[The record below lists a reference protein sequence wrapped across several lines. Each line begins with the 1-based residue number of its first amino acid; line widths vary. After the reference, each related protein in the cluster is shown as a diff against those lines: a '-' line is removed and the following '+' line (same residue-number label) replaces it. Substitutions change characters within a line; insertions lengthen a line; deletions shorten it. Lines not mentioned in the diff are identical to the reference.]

1 MTQLFCPNAHLLRLL
16 LEKKPKDPKI
26 ISSVTR
32 IFCLWKDVLYI
43 EFCRNR
49 IPWVQHKFTLWFDLV
64 CPETWHHSHPQNN
77 CCPHA
82 TGVWLAW
89 RRGIYP
95 RGQEN
100 KSELFLVAL
109 IKILVFGQENFLA
122 QFLILHCTIGLPRW
136 IRGGIKP
143 NKHTQHPPKKPKSS
157 HSKANTQEGLWAQ
170 PVHELRLIKQPKT
183 ERDDPNVSPASPA
196 QPGGRT
202 VLLLP
207 GHGGWLDQVNITKSS
222 TDKNHS
228 RDPAIL
234 QPCCP

>member
-1 MTQLFCPNAHLLRLL
+1 MTQLFCPKCPSLEAALGEKAQRSQNNQLSDPYLLPVERCF
-16 LEKKPKDPKI
+16 I
-26 ISSVTR
+26 HRV
-32 IFCLWKDVLYI
+32 
-43 EFCRNR
+43 
-49 IPWVQHKFTLWFDLV
+49 
-64 CPETWHHSHPQNN
+64 HSHPQNN

-82 TGVWLAW
+82 AGVWLAW

-143 NKHTQHPPKKPKSS
+143 NKYTQHPPKKPKSS

>member
-1 MTQLFCPNAHLLRLL
+1 M
-16 LEKKPKDPKI
+16 
-26 ISSVTR
+26 
-32 IFCLWKDVLYI
+32 
-43 EFCRNR
+43 
-49 IPWVQHKFTLWFDLV
+49 QHKFTLWFDLV

-207 GHGGWLDQVNITKSS
+207 VMEVDLIRS
-222 TDKNHS
+222 
-228 RDPAIL
+228 IL
-234 QPCCP
+234 QNHQLIKTTAETQPSFSRAVHRENPSSLHPHCLSSLLLLGN